1 VDNLWWDIIIS
12 MKINI
17 LPDEVASQIAAGEVV
32 ERPASVVKELLEN
45 AIDAGA
51 DRISIRVEEAGRK
64 LIEVSDNGSG
74 IPADEL
80 ALAVARHATSKLRTA
95 EDLFQVRTL
104 GFRGEALASIGSV
117 SRMIL
122 LSSLSGEKVGARLFV
137 EGGKIVR
144 SEPAGGVQGTSVQVR
159 DLFYNTPARLKF
171 LKRDQTEKQQ
181 IDNLVSR
188 YTLAYPD
195 LSIQLEEDG
204 KPVLRTTGNGDR
216 REILAQLYGSTLPG
230 SCWKSYLKKMESP
243 SAALS
248 ARFQSTDLIAKIS
261 HFSSTDVGCKIR
273 PW

>member
-1 VDNLWWDIIIS
+1 

-122 LSSLSGEKVGARLFV
+122 LSTPSGEKVGARLFV

-144 SEPAGGVQGTSVQVR
+144 SEPAGGVQGTSVQV
-159 DLFYNTPARLKF
+159 A
-171 LKRDQTEKQQ
+171 
-181 IDNLVSR
+181 
-188 YTLAYPD
+188 
-195 LSIQLEEDG
+195 G
-204 KPVLRTTGNGDR
+204 PVLQYTRPIEVPEKRPNRKATDR
-216 REILAQLYGSTLPG
+216 QPGLPLHPCLSRSFDSTRRG
-230 SCWKSYLKKMESP
+230 W
-243 SAALS
+243 
-248 ARFQSTDLIAKIS
+248 
-261 HFSSTDVGCKIR
+261 
-273 PW
+273 